1 MNDILTAAYDNW
13 FYIFVTVCLMI
24 IAFCQGSIISIKRHI
39 KHLNEH
45 SDWLKSWG
53 LDWRGIALNLY
64 VEDQNWS
71 DDLKADLKR
80 VAARVKEETD
90 GQRDNL

>member
-1 MNDILTAAYDNW
+1 MSDILTAAYDNW

-24 IAFCQGSIISIKRHI
+24 IAFCQGSIISMKWHT

-45 SDWLKSWG
+45 SDWLESWG
-53 LDWRGIALNLY
+53 LEWRDIALNLY
-64 VEDQNWS
+64 VEREEWS

-80 VAARVKEETD
+80 VAARVKEES
-90 GQRDNL
+90 GGSVK